1 MRHLNHNERVVADS
15 DVYTSHTSVEN
26 RATFVRLFSDRIVP
40 EDGTLTL
47 DEWHLLSMKVP
58 VPQ

>member
-1 MRHLNHNERVVADS
+1 MRHLNRDERVVADS
-15 DVYTSHTSVEN
+15 DAYTQHTKIEN
-26 RATFVRLFSDRIVP
+26 RASFVRLFSDRIVP

-47 DEWHLLSMKVP
+47 EEWHLLSLKVP